1 MDCAH
6 GDDTNELFSHEE
18 DVIIEG
24 TEVNMSN
31 GEEQVEVSP
40 MGTSIVDMNFEH
52 QSFGAS
58 QILSE

>member
-1 MDCAH
+1 LTDRALWVIATCFSSILDHSMDCAH

-31 GEEQVEVSP
+31 GEEQVEV
-40 MGTSIVDMNFEH
+40 
-52 QSFGAS
+52 Q
-58 QILSE
+58 